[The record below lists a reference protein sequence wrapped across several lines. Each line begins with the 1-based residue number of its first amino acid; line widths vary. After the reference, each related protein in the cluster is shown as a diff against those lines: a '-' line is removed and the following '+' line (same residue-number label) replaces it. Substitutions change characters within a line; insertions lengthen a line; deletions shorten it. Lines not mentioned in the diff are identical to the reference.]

1 MSKIVLKTY
10 SDFWQVETVLY
21 HLEGIRM
28 PIPMSARNAGY
39 FIFGEFVAI
48 VISKVPVLNLIM
60 KLPILNQPLF
70 YYIGMP
76 FVIMKVLSSIKIE
89 GKHPY
94 QFMRDMFKYAFFTP
108 GHYEYMQPLR
118 GKAAVSLKKHAPC
131 RRVTVKSV
139 FEEKSKENCLEIVVD
154 LKGKKSIESFIPIS
168 EE

>member
-1 MSKIVLKTY
+1 MSRIILKTY
-10 SDFWQVETVLY
+10 SDFWRVETVLY

-48 VISKVPVLNLIM
+48 IISKVPVLNLIM
-60 KLPILNQPLF
+60 KLPVLNQPLF

-76 FVIMKVLSSIKIE
+76 IVIMKVLSAVKIE

-94 QFMRDMFKYAFFTP
+94 QFMRDMFKYAFLTP

-118 GKAAVSLKKHAPC
+118 KKPAVHLKKYVPC
-131 RRVTVKSV
+131 RRVAVKSV
-139 FEEKSKENCLEIVVD
+139 FEEKSKEACLEMAMD
-154 LKGKKSIESFIPIS
+154 SKGKKNSEKYVPIP